1 MRRTMTAAAALTLTA
16 ALGACTTTSVNT
28 TPAGAN
34 QVQTSAARSSTAAAP
49 TGTSAAAKKTAG
61 VGDAIDLQSTKAGNV
76 LEVTLTK
83 VVDPSTPTNEYS
95 KPDAGKRFV
104 AVQLRIT
111 DKGQVAYSEDPQIL
125 AKVKDALG
133 QVYSAD
139 FGTDTTAGP
148 SMDSGLNLAAGDST
162 LGFLVFQVPTGQKI
176 TRVQYTLSMLGGSV
190 AQWTIG

>member
-1 MRRTMTAAAALTLTA
+1 MRCTLTAAAVVSLTA
-16 ALGACTTTSVNT
+16 ALGACSSTSVNT

-34 QVQTSAARSSTAAAP
+34 QVQTSAARSSTSAAP
-49 TGTSAAAKKTAG
+49 ATSSSQAKKAS
-61 VGDAIDLQSTKAGNV
+61 VGDTIDLQSTKAGNV
-76 LEVTLTK
+76 LQVTLTK

-111 DKGQVAYSEDPQIL
+111 NKGSDAYHQDPQLL

-133 QVYSAD
+133 QIYSVD
-139 FGTDTTAGP
+139 FGSDTTAGP
-148 SMDSGLNLAAGDST
+148 SMDSGLNLAPGDST
-162 LGFLVFQVPTGQKI
+162 LGYLVFQVPTGQKI
-176 TRVQYTLSMLGGSV
+176 VTVQYTLSMLGGAV